1 MARTPELTGHGNLE
15 PTTSE
20 RLWVREQDERWSFWW
35 RGATPL
41 LSLCAVLAYG
51 ITAFAH
57 KTETQIQLSV
67 ADQLSQHGLGWA
79 HAEVR
84 GQTVVLTGTPP
95 SAEAR
100 SQAVALATRAE
111 CQSWLGRLPCATE
124 VTTRFDGAAG
134 ETSSKP
140 PTANKATTGRELDS
154 TMNAAVPPPQPG
166 SANAASPATPAA
178 VAPAAAPAGSASE
191 PRWFDLNL
199 VRTGTTLKLE
209 GDVASE
215 AAQTA
220 LTEAARTHFP
230 AGTVDNQLRAIGG
243 DVSPEWELAAKH
255 AIEVAAR
262 CEQGVI
268 TLANSALSVDCETQT
283 SSARDAIIGLLA
295 QKLTG
300 LGSGNVSVLALDEV
314 KACEEGLF
322 KLVNRSQIRFTT
334 NSAKLLPSSRPLL
347 REISHQLEHCP
358 GVIVVEGH
366 TDAQGVREENVQ
378 LSLNRARAVV
388 SGLVGL
394 GVPAARVRAEGFGP
408 DHPLATNETATGR
421 AQNRRIEFR
430 VARTGIRGE

>member
-67 ADQLSQHGLGWA
+67 AAQLSQHGLGWA
-79 HAEVR
+79 HAEAR

-100 SQAVALATRAE
+100 SQAVALATQTQ
-111 CQSWLGRLPCATE
+111 CQSWLGRFPCATE
-124 VTTRFDGAAG
+124 VATRFDGPAND
-134 ETSSKP
+134 ESKP
-140 PTANKATTGRELDS
+140 PSVNKASTGRELDS
-154 TMNAAVPPPQPG
+154 TMNAVVPPPQPG
-166 SANAASPATPAA
+166 YANSESPAAPAA
-178 VAPAAAPAGSASE
+178 VAPPAIPAAAGG

-199 VRTGTTLKLE
+199 VRTGNALKLE
-209 GDVASE
+209 GDVASD
-215 AAQTA
+215 AARTA
-220 LTEAARTHFP
+220 LAETARTHFP

-255 AIEVAAR
+255 AVEVAAR

-268 TLANSALSVDCETQT
+268 ALASSALNVDCETQT
-283 SSARDAIIGLLA
+283 SSARDAIMGLLG

-300 LGSGNVSVLALDEV
+300 LNAGNVSVLALDEV

-347 REISHQLEHCP
+347 REIGHQLEHCP

>member
-1 MARTPELTGHGNLE
+1 MARTPESTGHGNLE

-20 RLWVREQDERWSFWW
+20 RLWVREQDARWSFWW

-41 LSLCAVLAYG
+41 LSLGAVLAYG

-57 KTETQIQLSV
+57 KTETQIRLSV
-67 ADQLSQHGLGWA
+67 ADQLSHHGLGWA
-79 HAEVR
+79 RTEAR
-84 GQTVVLTGTPP
+84 GQTVVLSGTPP
-95 SAEAR
+95 SSEAR
-100 SQAVALATRAE
+100 ARAVSVAAQAE
-111 CQSWLGRLPCATE
+111 CQSWLGRFPCATE
-124 VTTRFDGAAG
+124 VTAQFDGPIDGGGKPSDVNKSAA
-134 ETSSKP
+134 
-140 PTANKATTGRELDS
+140 GRELDS
-154 TMNAAVPPPQPG
+154 TTNAVAAPPEPKASAAVEIAGAGPG
-166 SANAASPATPAA
+166 S
-178 VAPAAAPAGSASE
+178 AAAPAGA
-191 PRWFDLNL
+191 PAGRRWFDLNL

-209 GDVASE
+209 GDVAND
-215 AAQTA
+215 AARTVLA
-220 LTEAARTHFP
+220 DAARTHFP
-230 AGTVDNQLRAIGG
+230 AGTVDNQLRPIGG

-268 TLANSALSVDCETQT
+268 ALTNAALNVDCETQT
-283 SSARDAIIGLLA
+283 SDARDALTGLLA
-295 QKLTG
+295 QKLPG

-334 NSAKLLPSSRPLL
+334 NSAKLLPTSRPLL
-347 REISHQLEHCP
+347 REIAHQLEHCP

-394 GVPAARVRAEGFGP
+394 GVSAARVRAEGFGP